1 MIIMSKHQDI
11 LDYLEK
17 LAIGKRVSV
26 RSISNHLKVSDGTA
40 YRAIKEAENRGIV
53 ETKPR
58 SGTVRIEKKGRVRID
73 RLTYAEI
80 ARISDSEVLAGHAG
94 LGHEFSKFSIGAMTQ
109 QNIRRYLVKG
119 GLLIVGDRENIQLLA
134 LENHNAILV
143 TGGFPV
149 SKRVIETADSQ
160 GIPVMVTNYDT
171 FTVATMIN
179 HALSNIRIKT
189 DLKTVEQVMIPVEE
203 YGCLY
208 EDNTIEEFNAL
219 IKKTR
224 EVRFPVLDHNSKVI
238 GVVSMR
244 DVVDQLPTTKV
255 TKIMSRNPITAKPN
269 TSLANISQKMIFEDL
284 NMLPVVDEDH
294 VLLGMI
300 TRRQAMENLPT
311 NQPSNLYTYSEQ
323 MLSSLEETLDYY
335 QVLVEPTMIDSAGN
349 MSNGVISEFL
359 KEISV
364 RVLTKKHQKNII
376 IEQMM
381 IYFLHAVQID
391 DQLKLYPKI
400 ITENRRSST
409 IDIEVFVDDQ
419 VIAKAIITTKIN

>member
-1 MIIMSKHQDI
+1 MSKHQEI

-26 RSISNHLKVSDGTA
+26 RSISNHLHVSDGTA

-149 SKRVIETADSQ
+149 SQRVIQTADSQ
-160 GIPVMVTNYDT
+160 GIPVMVTHYDT

-189 DLKTVEQVMIPVEE
+189 DLKTVEDVLLSMEE
-203 YGCLY
+203 YGYLN
-208 EDNTIEEFNAL
+208 DQSTVEEFNAL
-219 IKKTR
+219 IKKTDQ
-224 EVRFPVLDHNSKVI
+224 VRFPVLDGKNKVV

-244 DVVDQLPTTKV
+244 DVVDQLPKTRV
-255 TKIMSRNPITAKPN
+255 TKIMSPNPITAKPN

-294 VLLGMI
+294 HLLGMI
-300 TRRQAMENLPT
+300 TRRQAMENLPN
-311 NQPSNLYTYSEQ
+311 NQAGNLYTYSDQ
-323 MLSSLEETLDYY
+323 ILSSLEETSEAF
-335 QVLVEPTMIDSAGN
+335 QVLIEPTMIDSAGN
-349 MSNGVISEFL
+349 MSNGIISEFL

-391 DQLKLYPKI
+391 DQLKIYPKI
-400 ITENRRSST
+400 ITENRRSGT
-409 IDIEVFVDDQ
+409 LDFEIFVDDQ

>member
-1 MIIMSKHQDI
+1 MSKHQEI
-11 LDYLEK
+11 LDYLER

-94 LGHEFSKFSIGAMTQ
+94 LGHEFSKLSIGAMTQ
-109 QNIRRYLVKG
+109 QNIHRYLIKG

-134 LENHNAILV
+134 LKNHNAILV

-149 SKRVIETADSQ
+149 SKQVIETADSQ
-160 GIPVMVTNYDT
+160 GIPVMVTHYDT

-179 HALSNIRIKT
+179 HAWSNIRIKT
-189 DLKTVEQVMIPVEE
+189 DLKTVAQVLIPVEE

-208 EDNTIEEFNAL
+208 ETDTVEEFNAL
-219 IKKTR
+219 IKKTGQ
-224 EVRFPVLDHNSKVI
+224 VRFPIVDALDQVV

-244 DVVDQLPTTKV
+244 DVVDQPAETRLEQV
-255 TKIMSRNPITAKPN
+255 MSPNPITAKPN
-269 TSLANISQKMIFEDL
+269 ASLANISQKMIFEDL
-284 NMLPVVDEDH
+284 NMLPVVDDH
-294 VLLGMI
+294 HFLLGII
-300 TRRQAMENLPT
+300 TRRQAMENLP
-311 NQPSNLYTYSEQ
+311 NHQPGNLYTYSQQ

-335 QVLVEPTMIDSAGN
+335 QVMIEPTMIDSAGN
-349 MSNGVISEFL
+349 LSNGVVAEFL

-391 DQLKLYPKI
+391 DQLRIYPKI

-409 IDIEVFVDDQ
+409 LDMEVMVDDQ
-419 VIAKAIITTKIN
+419 VIAKAIITTKLN

>member
-1 MIIMSKHQDI
+1 MSKHQEI

-80 ARISDSEVLAGHAG
+80 ARISDSEVLAGHVG

-109 QNIRRYLVKG
+109 QNIHRYLVKG

-189 DLKTVEQVMIPVEE
+189 DLKTVEQVLIPVDD

-224 EVRFPVLDHNSKVI
+224 QVRFPVVDHKGKVI

-244 DVVDQLPTTKV
+244 DVVDQSPITKLTEV
-255 TKIMSRNPITAKPN
+255 MSENPITAKPN
-269 TSLANISQKMIFEDL
+269 ASLANISQKMIFEDL
-284 NMLPVVDEDH
+284 NMLPVVDETH
-294 VLLGMI
+294 SLLGII
-300 TRRQAMENLPT
+300 TRRQAMENLP
-311 NQPSNLYTYSEQ
+311 NSQQSNLYTYSEQ
-323 MLSSLEETLDYY
+323 ILSNLEETLDYY
-335 QVLVEPTMIDSAGN
+335 QVLIEPTMIDSTGS
-349 MSNGVISEFL
+349 MSNGVIAEFL
-359 KEISV
+359 KEISI
-364 RVLTKKHQKNII
+364 RTMMKKHQKNII

-381 IYFLHAVQID
+381 IYFLRAVQID
-391 DQLKLYPKI
+391 DQLKIYPKI

-409 IDIEVFVDDQ
+409 IDVEIFADDQ

>member
-1 MIIMSKHQDI
+1 MSKHQDI

-149 SKRVIETADSQ
+149 SKQVIETADSQ

-189 DLKTVEQVMIPVEE
+189 DLKTVEQVLIPVEQ

-224 EVRFPVLDHNSKVI
+224 EVRFPVLDHKSKVI

-359 KEISV
+359 KEISI

>member
-1 MIIMSKHQDI
+1 MSKHQDI

-189 DLKTVEQVMIPVEE
+189 DLKTVEQVMIPVKE

-219 IKKTR
+219 IKNTL
-224 EVRFPVLDHNSKVI
+224 EVRFPVLDHKSKVI

>member
-1 MIIMSKHQDI
+1 MSKHQDI

-189 DLKTVEQVMIPVEE
+189 DLKTVEQVMIPVKE

-219 IKKTR
+219 IKNTR
-224 EVRFPVLDHNSKVI
+224 EVRFPVLDHKSKVI

-391 DQLKLYPKI
+391 DQLKLYAKI

>member
-1 MIIMSKHQDI
+1 MSKHQDI

-17 LAIGKRVSV
+17 LAIGKKVSV

-73 RLTYAEI
+73 RLTYSEI

-94 LGHEFSKFSIGAMTQ
+94 LGHEFSRFSIGAMTQ

-119 GLLIVGDRENIQLLA
+119 GLLIVGDRETIQLLA

-149 SKRVIETADSQ
+149 SKRVIEMANNQ
-160 GIPVMVTNYDT
+160 RIPVMVTHYDT

-189 DLKTVEQVMIPVEE
+189 DLKTVEQVMIPITD
-203 YGCLY
+203 YGYLC
-208 EDNTIEEFNAL
+208 EDSSVEEFNTL

-224 EVRFPVLDHNSKVI
+224 QVRFPVLDYKRKVI

-244 DVVDQLPTTKV
+244 DVVDQLPTTKL
-255 TKIMSRNPITAKPN
+255 TKVMSKNPITARPN

-284 NMLPVVDEDH
+284 NMLPVTDEENN
-294 VLLGMI
+294 LLGMI
-300 TRRQAMENLPT
+300 TRRQAMENLP
-311 NQPSNLYTYSEQ
+311 NHQPNNPYT
-323 MLSSLEETLDYY
+323 
-335 QVLVEPTMIDSAGN
+335 
-349 MSNGVISEFL
+349 
-359 KEISV
+359 
-364 RVLTKKHQKNII
+364 
-376 IEQMM
+376 
-381 IYFLHAVQID
+381 
-391 DQLKLYPKI
+391 
-400 ITENRRSST
+400 
-409 IDIEVFVDDQ
+409 
-419 VIAKAIITTKIN
+419 

>member
-1 MIIMSKHQDI
+1 MSKHQDI

-189 DLKTVEQVMIPVEE
+189 DLKTVEQVMIPVKE

-219 IKKTR
+219 IKNTR
-224 EVRFPVLDHNSKVI
+224 EIRFPVLDHKSKVI

-364 RVLTKKHQKNII
+364 RVLTKKHQKISLLN
-376 IEQMM
+376 
-381 IYFLHAVQID
+381 
-391 DQLKLYPKI
+391 K
-400 ITENRRSST
+400 
-409 IDIEVFVDDQ
+409 
-419 VIAKAIITTKIN
+419 

>member
-1 MIIMSKHQDI
+1 MSKHQDI

-80 ARISDSEVLAGHAG
+80 ARISDSEVLAGRAG

-224 EVRFPVLDHNSKVI
+224 EVRFPVLDHKSKVI

>member
-1 MIIMSKHQDI
+1 MSKHQDI

-189 DLKTVEQVMIPVEE
+189 DLKTVEQVMIPVKE

-219 IKKTR
+219 IKNTR
-224 EVRFPVLDHNSKVI
+224 EVRFPVLDHKSKVI

-391 DQLKLYPKI
+391 DQLKI

>member
-1 MIIMSKHQDI
+1 MSKHQDI

-17 LAIGKRVSV
+17 LAIGKKVSV

-73 RLTYAEI
+73 RLTYSEI

-94 LGHEFSKFSIGAMTQ
+94 LGHEFSRFSIGAMTQ

-119 GLLIVGDRENIQLLA
+119 GLLIVGDRETIQLLA

-149 SKRVIETADSQ
+149 SKRVIEMANNQ
-160 GIPVMVTNYDT
+160 RIPVMVTHYDT

-189 DLKTVEQVMIPVEE
+189 DLKTVEQVMIPITD
-203 YGCLY
+203 YGYLC
-208 EDNTIEEFNAL
+208 ENSSVEEFNTL

-224 EVRFPVLDHNSKVI
+224 QVRFPVLDYKRKVI

-244 DVVDQLPTTKV
+244 DVVDQLPTTKL
-255 TKIMSRNPITAKPN
+255 TKVMSKNPITARPN

-284 NMLPVVDEDH
+284 NMLPVTDEENN
-294 VLLGMI
+294 LLGMI
-300 TRRQAMENLPT
+300 TRRQAMENLP
-311 NQPSNLYTYSEQ
+311 NHQPNNPYTYSEQ
-323 MLSSLEETLDYY
+323 ILSNLEETVDYY
-335 QVLVEPTMIDSAGN
+335 QVVVEPTMIDSAGN

-359 KEISV
+359 KEISI
-364 RVLTKKHQKNII
+364 RALTKKHQKNII

-381 IYFLHAVQID
+381 VYFLYAIQIED
-391 DQLKLYPKI
+391 ELKIYPKI

-409 IDIEVFVDDQ
+409 IDIEIFVDDQ